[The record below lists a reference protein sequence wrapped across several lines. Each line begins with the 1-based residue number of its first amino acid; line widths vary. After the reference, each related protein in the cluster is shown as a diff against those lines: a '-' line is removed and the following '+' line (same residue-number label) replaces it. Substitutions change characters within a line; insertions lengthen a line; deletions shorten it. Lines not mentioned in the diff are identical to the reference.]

1 MKKIV
6 DVAFYRQV
14 LDKVNA
20 NIYITDVETDGIVWM
35 NDVMKQTFGPDP
47 PGVLNRRGSRA
58 GRAGQGRQ
66 AKTDEGIQIRI
77 SC

>member
-35 NDVMKQTFGPDP
+35 NDVMKQTFGAEHPE
-47 PGVLNRRGSRA
+47 S
-58 GRAGQGRQ
+58 
-66 AKTDEGIQIRI
+66 
-77 SC
+77 

>member
-47 PGVLNRRGSRA
+47 RSPEPKGQPGGTRRTGTA
-58 GRAGQGRQ
+58 G
-66 AKTDEGIQIRI
+66 
-77 SC
+77 

>member
-35 NDVMKQTFGPDP
+35 NDVMKQTFGPDLP
-47 PGVLNRRGSRA
+47 ES
-58 GRAGQGRQ
+58 
-66 AKTDEGIQIRI
+66 
-77 SC
+77 

>member
-20 NIYITDVETDGIVWM
+20 NIYITDVETDGIVWK

-47 PGVLNRRGSRA
+47 PES
-58 GRAGQGRQ
+58 
-66 AKTDEGIQIRI
+66 
-77 SC
+77 

>member
-1 MKKIV
+1 MYEKIV

-35 NDVMKQTFGPDP
+35 NDVMKQTFDRPRSPEPKGQ
-47 PGVLNRRGSRA
+47 PGGTRRTGTA
-58 GRAGQGRQ
+58 G
-66 AKTDEGIQIRI
+66 
-77 SC
+77 